1 MTERETAAKSFDDC
15 VDVDPF
21 GAAADS
27 VSNGLCGPVM
37 AALVVLL
44 VAGAGC
50 WEWGV
55 LVAER
60 LFANEAIK
68 ICIIPMP

>member
-1 MTERETAAKSFDDC
+1 MVAQGKEEGTRGGRKTEEL
-15 VDVDPF
+15 PQ
-21 GAAADS
+21 
-27 VSNGLCGPVM
+27 
-37 AALVVLL
+37 
-44 VAGAGC
+44 
-50 WEWGV
+50 GV